1 MKPLLRCLVYIQY
14 LHLSNLLH
22 SQFRKYSTAGEY
34 WKHHHKEWLLFPHN
48 IASQISIFDI
58 DLHQQHLYLS
68 HGYTSAIHFALAAV
82 ESSMRAQLIDIC
94 INVPLTLLFSMMRL
108 DVSELVIIFNRS
120 ATGRIKQVDV
130 LSKVFTIYTSHK
142 FDYWSV
148 AFLML
153 IQLSFGEHLDMK
165 MLGKYRNLLGLVHWD
180 HR

>member
-1 MKPLLRCLVYIQY
+1 
-14 LHLSNLLH
+14 
-22 SQFRKYSTAGEY
+22 
-34 WKHHHKEWLLFPHN
+34 
-48 IASQISIFDI
+48 
-58 DLHQQHLYLS
+58 
-68 HGYTSAIHFALAAV
+68 
-82 ESSMRAQLIDIC
+82 MRAQLIDIC

-142 FDYWSV
+142 FEYS
-148 AFLML
+148 ALLML
-153 IQLSFGEHLDMK
+153 IQLSFAEHLDMK